1 MTDNYV
7 HQVSGLPLL
16 DLETELKKLFD
27 CGRIAWKKPIPEFR
41 TQLCVNA
48 TKEHPGD
55 IHLGVGSLTK
65 DWHRSYRDDAGK
77 LVVPDKKIIFQEEDF
92 NIIAEP
98 FAGTLFE
105 EVYLALEQRY
115 YLGRVRIMNLLQK
128 RCLSWHTDA
137 HRRLHYPITTDEG
150 CFMLI
155 ENSVHYLEKYKWYM
169 TETRKKHTAINSSLH
184 ERLHLVATIIDEK

>member
-7 HQVSGLPLL
+7 HQVLGLPLL

-27 CGRIAWKKPIPEFR
+27 CGRIEWKPRPR
-41 TQLCVNA
+41 TQLCVNT
-48 TKEHPGD
+48 TKEDPGN
-55 IHLGVGSLTK
+55 IHLGAGSLTH
-65 DWHRSYRDDAGK
+65 DWHRSYQDDAGK
-77 LVVPDKKIIFQEEDF
+77 LVVPDKKIILRERDF

-98 FAGTLFE
+98 FVGTLFE

-128 RCLSWHTDA
+128 TCLSWHTDT
-137 HRRLHYPITTDEG
+137 HQRLHYPITTDEG

-169 TETRKKHTAINSSLH
+169 TETRKKHTAINSSPH